1 MWHATGLCAT
11 AYFSNNILNTANETL
26 SQMSDP
32 LIRMGVPSNYT
43 LALACYSGTDSSYDT
58 FLDLYLS
65 SLARHTFMRGTVTV
79 VLRACHTWRRASH
92 EA

>member
-1 MWHATGLCAT
+1 
-11 AYFSNNILNTANETL
+11 
-26 SQMSDP
+26 
-32 LIRMGVPSNYT
+32 MGVPSNYT

-79 VLRACHTWRRASH
+79 VTRVPHMASRL
-92 EA
+92 A